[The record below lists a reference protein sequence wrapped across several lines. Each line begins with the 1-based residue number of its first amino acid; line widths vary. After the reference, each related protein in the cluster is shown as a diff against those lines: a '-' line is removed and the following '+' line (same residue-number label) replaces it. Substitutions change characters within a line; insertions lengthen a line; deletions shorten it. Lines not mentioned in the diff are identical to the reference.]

1 MLKEI
6 FPFVM
11 VDEEGENHVVENEF
25 FFCSL
30 WKQNASLY
38 TSPDAVGLTNRHFL
52 IVFLSL

>member
-6 FPFVM
+6 SKCVFFSFVM
-11 VDEEGENHVVENEF
+11 VDEEGENHVVEKEF

-38 TSPDAVGLTNRHFL
+38 TSPDAVGLTNKHF
-52 IVFLSL
+52 